1 MSARAKDLSILKAV
15 ARAMG
20 VVLYFG
26 FILFHR
32 WISWALAMLCV
43 GLSCGACAHELS
55 IWPAVLCFAA
65 MVGQYLVPLESIER
79 YLGLSKR

>member
-1 MSARAKDLSILKAV
+1 MSARVNHVSILKA
-15 ARAMG
+15 ATRAVG

-43 GLSCGACAHELS
+43 GLCCGACAHALS
-55 IWPAVLCFAA
+55 VWPAVLCFAA
-65 MVGQYLVPLESIER
+65 MVGQHLVPLESVER
-79 YLGLSKR
+79 RLGLSKR